1 MGQMEN
7 RPVSNTSENGRTVES
22 LLQIVTQDLRR
33 LHEGLVT
40 QLSEEVNQ
48 LQAEKAYL
56 TEEVKQLK
64 AQHQTLQ
71 TQRTAALSQQQIA
84 QQQLWAKQLAM
95 ALANHLQSLMVQQ
108 INQMA
113 KANSIAGM
121 GSGLPG
127 SSQLQSDNAQRMLAS
142 LDATFSATFRSL
154 QQELN
159 SYHSALSQQ
168 LGRMHNLEQQ
178 GEAVLRA
185 LVGKL
190 QEQLQAESFGST
202 TALQSPVSGSAYS
215 YSTGE
220 DEASLSETVLQPHAR
235 PGYAS
240 PSDLSSSPSL
250 SAQAGQTP
258 PVYSPQA
265 AHSHPPQSASSPV
278 ISTPI
283 PAPGVPQPL
292 TRLFPKK
299 ETNFWAGFILVLFST
314 VALSIH
320 NVVVR
325 VIGKPSSILGL
336 PEIGGFINITVLGN
350 SLLILWL
357 RMLVVL
363 PLMVAVSMVL
373 YPPVWRDLSQFLA
386 ARDRR
391 PLLNVVGSG
400 FFLFLSQVLIYIAIG
415 QIGAGPAVTI
425 LFMYPLV
432 TVPLAWILFGDR
444 PTPLR
449 WAVMAIISLGVV
461 FTALPSIDVNKV
473 TSGGE
478 MGVTAAIA
486 AGIAFAL
493 YLIFMQLGFKKLHP
507 VPVSLIQFFTI
518 FVLSSI
524 ILIFLGPNLGVL
536 VQPEKRVG
544 FIVSGIILGALT
556 LIGYLANNFGVRFM
570 GAALA
575 SIIASIGPVVT
586 ALLAWILINNP
597 LQGVQILG
605 IVMVTLGVGLLSV
618 ERMKLQMQAAK
629 T

>member
-64 AQHQTLQ
+64 AQHQALQ

-108 INQMA
+108 MNQMA

-235 PGYAS
+235 LGYAS
-240 PSDLSSSPSL
+240 PSDLSSSPFL

-258 PVYSPQA
+258 PVYSPQS

-299 ETNFWAGFILVLFST
+299 ETNFWAGLILVLFST

-544 FIVSGIILGALT
+544 FIVSGIILGVLT

-605 IVMVTLGVGLLSV
+605 IIMVTLGVGLLSV
-618 ERMKLQMQAAK
+618 ERMKLQMRAAK

>member
-108 INQMA
+108 MNQMA

-178 GEAVLRA
+178 GEAVLQA
-185 LVGKL
+185 LVSKL

-235 PGYAS
+235 PGVS
-240 PSDLSSSPSL
+240 PPDLSSSPSL
-250 SAQAGQTP
+250 SAQAGQTH

-265 AHSHPPQSASSPV
+265 PHSHPPQSASSPV